1 MGTLG
6 VERELGLGI
15 QRLGFESGLCYLE
28 VGDLG
33 KSYYLS
39 LIFPFY
45 KIDIIIP
52 YLNDKLIIRIL

>member
-45 KIDIIIP
+45 KIDMIIP
-52 YLNDKLIIRIL
+52 